1 MVTKMTS
8 KNQITI
14 SKRILERLGLIE
26 LKDNERYFDVEV
38 KDSAIVLKPVTITI
52 EERIPEAQWTK
63 FEDWATQARQGDA
76 TFHSAQ
82 KASEFLKKRV
92 HKR

>member
-1 MVTKMTS
+1 MVTKMTI

-14 SKRILERLGLIE
+14 SKKILERLGLIE

-38 KDSAIVLKPVTITI
+38 EDSAIVLKPVTVTI
-52 EERIPEAQWTK
+52 EERIPETQWTK
-63 FEDWATQARQGDA
+63 FEDWAAETREGDTA
-76 TFHSAQ
+76 FRSAQ

-92 HKR
+92 HKK